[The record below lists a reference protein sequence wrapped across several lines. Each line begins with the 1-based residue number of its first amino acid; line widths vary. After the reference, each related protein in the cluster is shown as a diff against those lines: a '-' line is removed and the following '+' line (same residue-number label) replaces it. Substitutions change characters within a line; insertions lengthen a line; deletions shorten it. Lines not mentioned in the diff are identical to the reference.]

1 MISSPHVFRFPQ
13 LKYVNISYLIF
24 SIIHLFTSYR
34 IIIIIQTEQQ
44 LPVGLKAQ
52 LVEQCCA
59 ITWLWVWAPFKPVFS
74 GLISSQLLKVP
85 RMLIFFRFFLMWLFI
100 TKVNLERSAGERLL
114 TCAVVL
120 LACCSGFISICFRF
134 CPTHPLVRARICKYM
149 YRYKTV

>member
-34 IIIIIQTEQQ
+34 IIIIIQTQQQ

-114 TCAVVL
+114 TLHMRCCFACL
-120 LACCSGFISICFRF
+120 LLGVYLHLLSFL
-134 CPTHPLVRARICKYM
+134 PHPPSREGKNLQVH
-149 YRYKTV
+149 VQV